1 MRSSKFIDRVRLQ
14 VQAGNGGNGC
24 VSFRREK
31 YVPRGGPDGGDGAR
45 GGHVYIRAA
54 ENVDSLIA
62 LYYKPMQ
69 RAGHGGRG
77 EGGQRYGRGGE
88 DLVLPVPPGTEV
100 YSEDEQLIG
109 EVLEVGDELMLARGG
124 EGGKGNIHFKTSTH
138 QTPRESTPGTPGG
151 EAVLWLVLKTI
162 SDVGLVGYPNAG
174 KSTLLSKLS
183 NAHPK
188 VAPYPFT
195 TLNPIMGTL
204 ELENF
209 ESIRIADIPGLID
222 GAHKGVGL
230 GHDFL
235 RHIERTRFLLFV
247 IDMAACDGRDP
258 AADYLH
264 LRDELQLYRKDLQKR
279 EHLIAANKM
288 DLPQAAGNLERFKEH
303 TGEEPIPISAMREEG
318 IDQIKSV
325 LRGHFPRM
333 ATKS

>member
-1 MRSSKFIDRVRLQ
+1 
-14 VQAGNGGNGC
+14 
-24 VSFRREK
+24 
-31 YVPRGGPDGGDGAR
+31 VPRGGPDGGDGAR

-69 RAGHGGRG
+69 RADHGGKG
-77 EGGQRYGRGGE
+77 EGGQRHGRNGE

-100 YSEDEQLIG
+100 YSEDEELIG
-109 EVLEVGDELMLARGG
+109 EVLEIGGQLMLARGG

-138 QTPRESTPGTPGG
+138 QTPRECTPGTPGE
-151 EAVLWLVLKTI
+151 EAVVWLVLKTI

-209 ESIRIADIPGLID
+209 ESVRIADIPGLID

-258 AADYLH
+258 AEDYLH
-264 LRDELQLYRKDLQKR
+264 LREELQLYRKDLQRR

-288 DLPQAAGNLERFKEH
+288 DLPAAAENLVHFKEM
-303 TGEEPIPISAMREEG
+303 TGEEPLEISAMNGEG
-318 IDQIKSV
+318 LEQIRSALSKRFGE
-325 LRGHFPRM
+325 RG
-333 ATKS
+333 